1 MSSFNTFVG
10 IYFFPLFY
18 KPPFLFAIN
27 TKMFLLD
34 GHYQLA
40 MLPPRPSDVHLFR
53 TFSIHRDNELMTT
66 VM

>member
-18 KPPFLFAIN
+18 KPPFLSAIN

-34 GHYQLA
+34 GHYQLS
-40 MLPPRPSDVHLFR
+40 MVFLPPVPQMFISLEHFVF
-53 TFSIHRDNELMTT
+53 TEIMG
-66 VM
+66 